1 MQGTRIYD
9 VKIRSNHMQL
19 FFAAVEVN
27 WDSLLWV
34 ILGIVGAVG
43 LLAILSPRRF
53 SALATRSGQWV
64 DTNKVL
70 AQLDKRVDI
79 DAYVLPF
86 SRVLGV
92 AVLAAVVLFGY
103 LITRY

>member
-1 MQGTRIYD
+1 
-9 VKIRSNHMQL
+9 MQL
-19 FFAAVEVN
+19 FFAAVEPN

-53 SALATRSGQWV
+53 SALATRGGQWV

-70 AQLDKRVDI
+70 AQLDRRIDI

-92 AVLAAVVLFGY
+92 AVLAAVVLVGY
-103 LITRY
+103 LIVHY